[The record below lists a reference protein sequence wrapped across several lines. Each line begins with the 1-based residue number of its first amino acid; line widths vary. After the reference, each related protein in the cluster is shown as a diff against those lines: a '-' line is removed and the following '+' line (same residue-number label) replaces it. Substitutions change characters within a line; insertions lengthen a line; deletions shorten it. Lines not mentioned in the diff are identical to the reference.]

1 MKEHERMEKDKSP
14 FRNLGCPPV
23 ERLKGLDMLES
34 QLFLQEGLR
43 GLVGRARVLDEALRV
58 GR

>member
-1 MKEHERMEKDKSP
+1 MEKDKSP
-14 FRNLGCPPV
+14 FKKLRSPPV
-23 ERLKGLDMLES
+23 GRSKGLDMLES

-43 GLVGRARVLDEALRV
+43 GLVERTRVLDEALRV